1 MIYNNKLVNK
11 NINDYVKVTTLFNFR
26 KYFIY
31 FLVGFLL
38 SRIDILFYMAP
49 IGITFSIVYSI
60 KNNKMSSV
68 IVCLSSM
75 LGYFTIRSS
84 FVDYDLYLVIN
95 MIILFIKILDLK
107 SKTKKNLIF
116 ALSFLSIF
124 LYRYFVSRFS
134 FNFSLFFTF
143 LEIGIIFL
151 LYFIFTN
158 FMKVIKYFNNNSI
171 FMCEEILCLVI
182 TICLCIVGFNDIEF
196 FGIKIVN
203 ILLLIFILLMSYVNG
218 IFTGII
224 SAIFSGVL
232 ISFIHGE
239 FTEYIAI
246 YSIIACIASLLYT
259 SKRFV
264 VVLISSLCIMML
276 KFLDVFFID
285 INDSLL
291 LIEIFI
297 SMMVFLL
304 LSNKFLNKIS
314 ISFNE
319 GNKREFYTNK
329 RLFNT
334 LDIRIQKINSFNNII
349 KKLSDMIVSNVNFKQ
364 RILDKKI
371 YVEILAESVCADC
384 SKINTCWKNNFKLVR
399 DELMVSLDNFID
411 GNNEL
416 TLYINNVC
424 IRKESIKNELRK
436 ISSFYNMKKVYEEK
450 IHEAQNILSCELK
463 NIHNIIEQGVKEVK
477 KDIIVKV
484 NYEKNLINK
493 FNEFKIKYSDL
504 VCYEEKG
511 RVKVK
516 IIFPYKIYDEYMM
529 DVLGIVGL
537 ALGKKMVLQ
546 EEVVQYVNG
555 DKEIILNYVERYNFN
570 IISHCLQL
578 SKDDKNGDN
587 YLCTQNNN
595 DNYIIILSD
604 GIGSGMEAYDK
615 SKFTVDLIHNFIRTG
630 LSLPSCIKE
639 IISIISLKFFRD
651 ESIST
656 IDFAEID
663 LYSGEMNYL
672 KISSVITYIKRG
684 KEIFVIETEKD
695 IFDENEENILTGK
708 FDLQYG
714 DILVHLTD
722 GLIHFKDLSHK
733 AWLRT
738 FLKNTD
744 TVSPDKLC
752 EEIIKEFKILNKD
765 SFQDDVTVIVSK
777 IYKNFD

>member
-1 MIYNNKLVNK
+1 MD
-11 NINDYVKVTTLFNFR
+11 DYIKVETLLNLR
-26 KYFIY
+26 KYFLY
-31 FLVGFLL
+31 YLVSFLL
-38 SRIDILFYMAP
+38 SRINILFYMAP
-49 IGITFSIVYSI
+49 IGIAFSIVYAI
-60 KNNKMSSV
+60 KNSKVSSV
-68 IVCLSSM
+68 IVCLASM
-75 LGYFTIRSS
+75 LGYFSIRGN
-84 FVDYDLYLVIN
+84 FVDYNLYIGIN
-95 MIILFIKILDLK
+95 LLIILVKVLDIKTI
-107 SKTKKNLIF
+107 TKKSLIF
-116 ALSFLSIF
+116 SLNFLSIL
-124 LYRYFVSRFS
+124 LYRCYISGFS
-134 FNFSLFFTF
+134 FSFSLFFTL
-143 LEIGIIFL
+143 LETVIILL

-158 FMKVIKYFNNNSI
+158 FMKVSKYFNNNSI
-171 FMCEEILCLVI
+171 FLCEEILCLVI
-182 TICLCIVGFNDIEF
+182 TICLCIVGFNNINI

-203 ILLLIFILLMSYVNG
+203 ILLITFILLMSYVNG

-224 SAIFSGVL
+224 SAIFSGVVV
-232 ISFIHGE
+232 SFIHGE

-246 YSIIACIASLLYT
+246 YSIISCIAALLYS
-259 SKRFV
+259 SKRIV
-264 VVLISSLCIMML
+264 VVIVSSLCILML
-276 KFLDVFFID
+276 KFINVSFIN
-285 INDSLL
+285 INDSY
-291 LIEIFI
+291 LIIELFI
-297 SMMVFLL
+297 GMLIFLL
-304 LSNKFLNKIS
+304 FSNKFLSKVA

-349 KKLSDMIVSNVNFKQ
+349 KNLSDMIVSNVNFKQ
-364 RILDKKI
+364 RLLDKKI

-384 SKINTCWKNNFKLVR
+384 NKINTCWKNNFKLVR
-399 DELMVSLDNFID
+399 EELMVSLDNFID

-416 TLYINNVC
+416 TLYINNIC
-424 IRKESIKNELRK
+424 IKKESIKNELRK

-477 KDIIVKV
+477 KDIVVKV
-484 NYEKNLINK
+484 NYERSLINK
-493 FNEFKIKYSDL
+493 FNEFKIKYADL

-516 IIFPYKIYDEYMM
+516 IIFPYKMYDENKL
-529 DVLGIVGL
+529 DILEIVTL

-546 EEVVQYVNG
+546 EEVIQYVNG
-555 DKEIILNYVERYNFN
+555 DKEVILNYVERYNYN

-587 YLCTQNNN
+587 YLCTKNNN
-595 DNYIIILSD
+595 DNYIVILSD

-615 SKFTVDLIHNFIRTG
+615 SKFTVDLIYNFIKTG

-639 IISIISLKFFRD
+639 IVSIVSLKFFRD
-651 ESIST
+651 EAIST
-656 IDFAEID
+656 IDFADID
-663 LYSGEMNYL
+663 LYTGEMKYL
-672 KISSVITYIKRG
+672 KISSVITYIKRDS
-684 KEIFVIETEKD
+684 EIFVIESEKALFED
-695 IFDENEENILTGK
+695 NEENILTGK
-708 FDLQYG
+708 FDLKYG
-714 DILVHLTD
+714 DIVVHLTD

-744 TVSPDKLC
+744 IVSPDKLC

-765 SFQDDVTVIVSK
+765 NFQDDVTVIVSK